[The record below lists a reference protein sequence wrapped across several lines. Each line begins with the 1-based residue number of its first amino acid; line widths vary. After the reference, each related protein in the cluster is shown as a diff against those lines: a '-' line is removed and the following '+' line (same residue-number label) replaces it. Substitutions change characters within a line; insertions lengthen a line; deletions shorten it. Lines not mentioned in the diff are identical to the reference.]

1 MPCARC
7 GEWALHYCWLT
18 ERRQNGPS
26 SDWRYWERDAGD
38 PECYWIVVCLP
49 GCRSNQGL
57 ALIGDA
63 ELSLRDVPDS
73 VLRDDFEYYFRDLHE
88 VLGLALED
96 LANIR
101 REQLAILGQLEN
113 T

>member
-1 MPCARC
+1 M
-7 GEWALHYCWLT
+7 

-26 SDWRYWERDAGD
+26 PDWRCWEWDASD

-57 ALIGDA
+57 ALIRDA
-63 ELSLRDVPDS
+63 AFMLCDGIPDS
-73 VLRDDFEYYFRDLHE
+73 VLRDDFEYYFRNIQE
-88 VLGLALED
+88 VLDLALEE
-96 LANIR
+96 LVNIR

>member
-1 MPCARC
+1 M
-7 GEWALHYCWLT
+7 

-26 SDWRYWERDAGD
+26 PDWHCWEWDASD

-57 ALIGDA
+57 AVIRDA
-63 ELSLRDVPDS
+63 EFSLRDVPDN
-73 VLRDDFEYYFRDLHE
+73 VLRDDFEYYFRDIHE
-88 VLGLALED
+88 VLGLALEELVD
-96 LANIR
+96 IR
-101 REQLAILGQLEN
+101 REQLAMLGQLEN

>member
-1 MPCARC
+1 M
-7 GEWALHYCWLT
+7 
-18 ERRQNGPS
+18 
-26 SDWRYWERDAGD
+26 
-38 PECYWIVVCLP
+38 VCLP

-57 ALIGDA
+57 ALKRDA
-63 ELSLRDVPDS
+63 EFSLRDVPDS
-73 VLRDDFEYYFRDLHE
+73 VLRDDFEYDFRNIQE
-88 VLGLALED
+88 VLGLALEE

>member
-7 GEWALHYCWLT
+7 GELALNYCWLM

-26 SDWRYWERDAGD
+26 PDWHGWEWDASD

-57 ALIGDA
+57 ALIRDA
-63 ELSLRDVPDS
+63 AFILCDVPDS
-73 VLRDDFEYYFRDLHE
+73 VLRDDFEYYFRDIHE
-88 VLGLALED
+88 VLGLALEE